1 MNSLQLTFNLK
12 HYLALIIL
20 ITCSISFG
28 QNVTEFK
35 GIVLDKDTNSP
46 LALADLI
53 ITNSNV
59 STIANSDGEF
69 LLKVPENLLQN
80 TVTISYL
87 GYQKLEVALS
97 NFKPTDTKIYLQQA
111 ATVLAA
117 IDIVAPKD
125 AKELVEKALALKGEN
140 YATETDFMTGFYRE
154 TIKKRNRNASL
165 SEAIV
170 SIDKSSYKSSKND
183 QITLIKARKNTDYSR
198 LDTIALKIQGGPFS
212 SLHTDIIKYPEYIF
226 NDETLSDYTFT
237 FGRSTQVDNQLVYVV
252 NFKQKE
258 NVYRPLYYGTLYID
272 ANNYALTSAVYK
284 LNVENQVEAT
294 KLFVRKKPRKANVYP
309 TEASYKVNYR
319 TKNGKWYFAYSNIL
333 ISFKVNW
340 DNRWFNSRYT
350 LQSEMAITD
359 WNINKDL
366 LTNKQTKKLKANS
379 ILQDQVSGFS
389 DPDFWGEY
397 NIIEPEKSIE
407 TAIKKIKRQV
417 EKN

>member
-97 NFKPTDTKIYLQQA
+97 YFKPTDTKIYLQQA

-140 YATETDFMTGFYRE
+140 YATETVFMTGFYRE

-183 QITLIKARKNTDYSR
+183 QITLIKARKKTDYSR

-366 LTNKQTKKLKANS
+366 LTNKQTKKLKSNS

>member
-1 MNSLQLTFNLK
+1 MKSTVLPLNIKNYIVYFTLLTCF
-12 HYLALIIL
+12 
-20 ITCSISFG
+20 FG
-28 QNVTEFK
+28 FSQNITEFK
-35 GIVLDKDTNSP
+35 GIVLDKTTNNP

-69 LLKVPENLLQN
+69 TLKVPEDLLQN
-80 TVTISYL
+80 NVTISYL

-97 NFKPTDTKIYLQQA
+97 EFKQTDTKIYLQEA

-117 IDIVAPKD
+117 IDIAAPKD
-125 AKELVEKALALKGEN
+125 AEELVKKVLNLKGDN
-140 YATETDFMTGFYRE
+140 YATETVFMTGFYRE

-170 SIDKSSYKSSKND
+170 SINKSSYNSSKND
-183 QITLIKARKNTDYSR
+183 DVTLIKARKNTDYSR

-258 NVYRPLYYGTLYID
+258 NVYRPLYYGTLFID
-272 ANNYALTSAVYK
+272 ANNYALTSAVFN
-284 LNVENQVEAT
+284 LNVENQTEAT

-309 TEASYKVNYR
+309 TEAAYKVNYR
-319 TKNGKWYFAYSNIL
+319 TKDGKWYFAYSNIL

-359 WNINKDL
+359 WNINKNL
-366 LTNKQTKKLKANS
+366 LTNTQSKKLKQNS
-379 ILQDQVSGFS
+379 ILQDQVSGFR